1 MRHLSL
7 FCLSCMLMLLAAC
20 TRTTIDLSGE
30 WQFSMG
36 DVPEFTDRITLPGS
50 MLTNGKGH
58 DVTVDT
64 RWTGST
70 YDSSYYYS
78 PHLARYREEGNVKY
92 PFFLTPDKYYVGN
105 AWYRRTVR
113 VPSAWEGRPVTLYLE
128 RPHIE
133 TTLFVNGREVGHQMS
148 LSTPHQ

>member
-1 MRHLSL
+1 MKRLSL
-7 FCLSCMLMLLAAC
+7 LAASCLLVLLAAC

-50 MLTNGKGH
+50 MLTNGKGLP
-58 DVTVDT
+58 VTAATV
-64 RWTGST
+64 WTSST

-78 PHLARYREEGNVKY
+78 PHLARYREEGNVKF
-92 PFFLTPDKYYVGN
+92 PFFLTPETYYVGN
-105 AWYRRTVR
+105 AWYRKTVQ
-113 VPSAWEGRPVTLYLE
+113 VPSSWKGRPVTLYLE

-133 TTLFVNGREVGHQMS
+133 TTLYVNG
-148 LSTPHQ
+148 